1 MEVDLII
8 IACELEP
15 DRLIVVIEIEKRLQ
29 RWPWL
34 ESRS

>member
-15 DRLIVVIEIEKRLQ
+15 DRLIVVIEIEKRL
-29 RWPWL
+29 R
-34 ESRS
+34 R